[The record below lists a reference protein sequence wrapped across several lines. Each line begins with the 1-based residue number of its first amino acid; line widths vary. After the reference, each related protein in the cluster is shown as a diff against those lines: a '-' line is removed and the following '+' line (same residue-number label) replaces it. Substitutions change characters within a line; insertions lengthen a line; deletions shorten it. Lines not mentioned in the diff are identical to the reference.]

1 MTLETA
7 IVRTRVRRQGPGG
20 LPARETG
27 GRVLVAAV
35 AASPSI
41 PGHHRAAKKL
51 TDAIPGAQV
60 GRRSR

>member
-7 IVRTRVRRQGPGG
+7 IVRTRVRGQGPGG

-41 PGHHRAAKKL
+41 PGHHRA
-51 TDAIPGAQV
+51 
-60 GRRSR
+60 RRN

>member
-35 AASPSI
+35 AASP
-41 PGHHRAAKKL
+41 L
-51 TDAIPGAQV
+51 
-60 GRRSR
+60 SRDITEREEID